1 MMEKGLERFFWDVDP
16 SSLDLQQNKTYIIER
31 LLELGDEKAIR
42 WLFMKYPRAEIVEV
56 IGSSRSISPK
66 SRSYWRLILEEARN
80 A

>member
-1 MMEKGLERFFWDVDP
+1 MVEKDLWRFFWDTNP
-16 SSLDLQQNKTYIIER
+16 SCLDLQQNKTYIIER

-42 WLFMKYPRAEIVEV
+42 WLLKKYPRAEIVEV
-56 IGSSRSISPK
+56 MVSSRSVSPK